1 MMQKNY
7 HFHAWLAIQ
16 ANGGLLLHYRQ
27 QGADLAPAIILLH
40 GLFGDKENLGALARA
55 LAGEFRVIQVD
66 LPNHGDSPHQA
77 DMAYPGMCDELLYL
91 LDTLGLGK
99 VHLLGH
105 SLGGKLAMQF
115 ALRHPLRVNRLIVV
129 DMAPVTYAPR
139 HESVFAA
146 LQAVVDCGCQSRQD
160 AEAAM
165 TKALA
170 DPRVRQFLLK
180 SFRAGGGWHFNLPAL
195 KANYLMLMSW
205 PSPESSFAGPSLFIK
220 GGQSDYLLPEHQSL
234 VSHYFPDAKA
244 RIIPDAGHWLHA
256 EKPLLFNRL
265 VVDFLSTSR

>member
-1 MMQKNY
+1 MARDTSQRRP
-7 HFHAWLAIQ
+7 LAS
-16 ANGGLLLHYRQ
+16 LPTTRSRLSS
-27 QGADLAPAIILLH
+27 AIILLH

-77 DMAYPGMCDELLYL
+77 DMAYPACVTNCTSRRTRFRQSSSAGALPRRQAGNAVC
-91 LDTLGLGK
+91 
-99 VHLLGH
+99 
-105 SLGGKLAMQF
+105 
-115 ALRHPLRVNRLIVV
+115 LRHPLRVNRLIVV
-129 DMAPVTYAPR
+129 DMAPVAPR
-139 HESVFAA
+139 HESVFTA
-146 LQAVVDCGCQSRQD
+146 LQAVVDRGAGPSRRRSWRRSWPIPRPPVLI
-160 AEAAM
+160 EELSRRWW
-165 TKALA
+165 LA
-170 DPRVRQFLLK
+170 FQP
-180 SFRAGGGWHFNLPAL
+180 AAL